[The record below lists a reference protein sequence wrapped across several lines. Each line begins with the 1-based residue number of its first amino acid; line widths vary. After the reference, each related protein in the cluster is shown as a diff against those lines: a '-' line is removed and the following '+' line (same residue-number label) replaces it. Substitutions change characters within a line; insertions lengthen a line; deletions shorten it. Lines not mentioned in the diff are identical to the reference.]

1 MVTYFVLEKFLKI
14 EFCEFSFEGIFQ
26 YRISDKTEANNYF
39 QSNES
44 YI

>member
-1 MVTYFVLEKFLKI
+1 MVTYFVLDKFLKR

-26 YRISDKTEANNYF
+26 YRISDKTANNYF